1 MKQSSVIISV
11 IVAAVVILAALATG
25 LYIKEVRRKYKAAE
39 YESAT
44 EPEIKQ
50 AEITPTPPQ
59 ESRPKPHSISPEQR
73 AQLTEQINDIKQ
85 RWAAMSEAERQEF
98 RAKIKEI
105 IQAKRTEDRTKFQT
119 TFPERVDRFGEE
131 FLEIKNRWE
140 NMSKQER
147 QEYRDKMRET
157 ANAIWQGND

>member
-11 IVAAVVILAALATG
+11 IVAAAVLLAAFATG

-39 YESAT
+39 SEAAT
-44 EPEIKQ
+44 EPETKQ

-59 ESRPKPHSISPEQR
+59 ESRPEPHSISPEQR

-85 RWAAMSEAERQEF
+85 RWASMSEAEREEF
-98 RAKIKEI
+98 RAKIDEI
-105 IQAKRTEDRTKFQT
+105 IQAKRTEDRTRFQT
-119 TFPERVDRFGEE
+119 TPPEGRNRFGEE

-140 NMSKQER
+140 NMSEQEK

-157 ANAIWQGND
+157 ANAIRQGND